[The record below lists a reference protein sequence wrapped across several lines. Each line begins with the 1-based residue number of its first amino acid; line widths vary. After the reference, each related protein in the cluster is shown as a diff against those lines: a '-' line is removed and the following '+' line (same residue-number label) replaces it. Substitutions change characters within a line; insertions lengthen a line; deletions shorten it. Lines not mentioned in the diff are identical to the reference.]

1 MIDGKKMTILYVDDE
16 AINLFLFTTT
26 FKNKYNVITAA
37 SGQEALQ
44 KLEVNSKDINVIISD
59 MRMPE
64 MNGVEFIEEAK
75 KGFKE
80 KSFFILT
87 AYSYEENVEKALKA
101 DLIKSVFTKP
111 FNVAE
116 IVRAVD
122 NC

>member
-1 MIDGKKMTILYVDDE
+1 MIEDNKMTILYVDDE

-26 FKNKYNVITAA
+26 FKNKYNVITAT
-37 SGQEALQ
+37 SGSEALQ
-44 KLEVNSKDINVIISD
+44 KLETNANDINVVISD

-64 MNGVEFIEEAK
+64 MNGIEFIEEAK

-87 AYSYEENVEKALKA
+87 AYSYEENVEKALK
-101 DLIKSVFTKP
+101 DELIKSIFTKP

-116 IVRAVD
+116 IVKAVD